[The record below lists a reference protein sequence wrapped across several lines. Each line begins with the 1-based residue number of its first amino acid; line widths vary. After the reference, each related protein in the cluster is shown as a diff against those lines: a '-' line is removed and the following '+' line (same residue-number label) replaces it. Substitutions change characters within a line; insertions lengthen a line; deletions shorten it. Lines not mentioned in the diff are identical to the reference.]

1 MKVRVNLNQ
10 KFKLKSDKATSMRP
24 NIQLSPI
31 RQYKVDG
38 EGLPIERKPKQTL
51 FQVIG
56 VGVFLLLFFS
66 INYLFQV
73 IKAGCIF

>member
-1 MKVRVNLNQ
+1 MKVRGNLNQ
-10 KFKLKSDKATSMRP
+10 KFKLKSDKATNMRP

-51 FQVIG
+51 FQTIG
-56 VGVFLLLFFS
+56 IIVFLLLFFS
-66 INYLFQV
+66 TNFYFR
-73 IKAGCIF
+73 